1 MTCAQVS
8 PCRAVPG
15 TLQGMLRVSNPDRIV
30 FPEIGRT
37 KRDVVAYYERIAA
50 RVLPHVIGRPL
61 SIRRY
66 PKGLAAPGFFQKN
79 VPDHYPESI
88 ERFPVP
94 RSREASKKHP
104 TGKDRQFTVYPVL
117 RDAGHLPYLANQGA
131 IELHVPTSRADD
143 LFHPD
148 RLVIDLDPPPGSFDR
163 VRRAA
168 HLVRDAL
175 GELVIATVP
184 VATGSK
190 GYHIVSPIRPAAPAD
205 AIGLSLQKFAA
216 LLAARHPQ
224 ELTIVFRVALRG
236 GRVFV
241 DWLRN
246 NPIATVVAPYSLRA
260 RPRANVAIPLTW
272 AELETT
278 DPDAFTI
285 ADVERFLDR
294 PDPLA
299 ELASTPSDTGR
310 FIAATDEAFEKSGLV
325 LETFD
330 RFRS

>member
-1 MTCAQVS
+1 
-8 PCRAVPG
+8 
-15 TLQGMLRVSNPDRIV
+15 MLRVSNPDRIV

-37 KRDVVAYYERIAA
+37 KRDVVEYYERIAA
-50 RVLPHVIGRPL
+50 RVLPHVAGRLL
-61 SIRRY
+61 SIKRY
-66 PKGLAAPGFFQKN
+66 PRGLAEPGFFQKN

-88 ERFPVP
+88 ERFAVP

-104 TGKDRQFTVYPVL
+104 SGKDRGFTVYPVL
-117 RDAGHLPYLANQGA
+117 REPAHIPYLANQGA

-148 RLVIDLDPPPGSFDR
+148 RLVVDLDPPPGPFAA

-168 HLVRDAL
+168 YLVRDAL
-175 GELVIATVP
+175 GEHGLATVP

-190 GYHIVSPIRPAAPAD
+190 GFHIVSPITRTASVD
-205 AIGLSLQKFAA
+205 TIGATLQKFAT
-216 LLAARHPQ
+216 LLAARHAD
-224 ELTIVFRVALRG
+224 ELTVVFRIALRG

-260 RPRANVAIPLTW
+260 RPRATVATPLGW
-272 AELETT
+272 AEIETT
-278 DPDAFTI
+278 DPDAFAM
-285 ADVERFLDR
+285 ADVDRLLDR
-294 PDPLA
+294 ADPLA
-299 ELASTPSDTGR
+299 ELAATPSDPAR
-310 FIAATDEAFEKSGLV
+310 FIAATDEAFERSGLV
-325 LETFD
+325 LEVFD

>member
-1 MTCAQVS
+1 
-8 PCRAVPG
+8 
-15 TLQGMLRVSNPDRIV
+15 MLRVSNPDRIV

-37 KRDVVAYYERIAA
+37 KRDVVAYYERMGT

-79 VPDHYPESI
+79 VPDHYPDSI
-88 ERFPVP
+88 ERFPIP
-94 RSREASKKHP
+94 RSREASKRHP
-104 TGKDRQFTVYPVL
+104 SKGGKDREFTVYPVL
-117 RDAGHLPYLANQGA
+117 RDPEHLAYLANQGA

-148 RLVIDLDPPPGSFDR
+148 RLVIDLDPPPGPFAR

-168 HLVRDAL
+168 YLVRDAL
-175 GELVIATVP
+175 AEHGLATVP
-184 VATGSK
+184 IGTGSK
-190 GYHIVSPIRPAAPAD
+190 GYHIVSPIRPTASSD
-205 AIGLSLQKFAA
+205 ALAVALQKFAA
-216 LLAARHPQ
+216 LLAARHEE

-246 NPIATVVAPYSLRA
+246 NPIATVIAPFSLRA
-260 RPRANVAIPLTW
+260 RPRAAVATPLAW
-272 AELETT
+272 AEVETT

-285 ADVERFLDR
+285 ADLDRLLDR

-299 ELASTPSDTGR
+299 ELASAPSDTSR
-310 FIAATDEAFEKSGLV
+310 FIAATDAAFEKSGLA

>member
-1 MTCAQVS
+1 MV
-8 PCRAVPG
+8 RI
-15 TLQGMLRVSNPDRIV
+15 SNPDRIV
-30 FPEIGRT
+30 FPGLGRT
-37 KRDVVAYYERIAA
+37 KRDVVAYYERIAP
-50 RVLPHVIGRPL
+50 RLLPHVIGRPL

-66 PKGLAAPGFFQKN
+66 PKGLAGPGFFQKN
-79 VPDHYPESI
+79 VPDHYPDSI

-94 RSREASKKHP
+94 RSREASRKHP
-104 TGKDRQFTVYPVL
+104 GKGGKDRQFTVYPVL
-117 RDAGHLPYLANQGA
+117 RDPEHLPYLANQGA

-148 RLVIDLDPPPGSFDR
+148 RLVIDLDPPPGPFAR

-168 HLVRDAL
+168 YLVRD
-175 GELVIATVP
+175 ELEGRGLACVP

-190 GYHIVSPIRPAAPAD
+190 GYHIVSPIRPTASSD
-205 AIGLSLQKFAA
+205 AIGVALQKFAA
-216 LLAARHPQ
+216 LLAASHEE
-224 ELTIVFRVALRG
+224 ELTTVFRIALRG

-246 NPIATVVAPYSLRA
+246 NPIATVIAPYSLRA
-260 RPRANVAIPLTW
+260 RPRATVAAPLSW
-272 AELETT
+272 AEIEDT

-285 ADVERFLDR
+285 ADVDRLLDR

-299 ELASTPSDTGR
+299 ELASAPSDTGR
-310 FIAATDEAFEKSGLV
+310 FIGDIEQAFERSGLV